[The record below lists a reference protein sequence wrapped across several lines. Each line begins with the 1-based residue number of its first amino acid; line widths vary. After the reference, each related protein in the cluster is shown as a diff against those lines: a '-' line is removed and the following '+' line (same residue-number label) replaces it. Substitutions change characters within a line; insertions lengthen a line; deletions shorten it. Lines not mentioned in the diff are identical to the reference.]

1 MSLALNH
8 QISEKS
14 GDQKNSENCVC
25 TKNICATLR
34 PSNQKEDSR
43 LGAGADVV
51 DASVAVLV
59 DVVEVPS
66 TQRLSPEMQ
75 FSHVGSMP
83 GQFLYMR
90 QLERSPM

>member
-1 MSLALNH
+1 MSPTKCSCA
-8 QISEKS
+8 
-14 GDQKNSENCVC
+14 
-25 TKNICATLR
+25 KNICTALR